1 MNKLPPLLLGV
12 AVLKREIAEGETTLA
27 QTIAENAS
35 EDLILEIREGIEWYR
50 LQLANEEFIAAHN
63 PVDVAALK
71 DWRAR
76 MAWFLHEGELD
87 KERAPR
93 VYAWEDANIHP
104 HATLLRDA
112 AAEVDMVQWVIN
124 RIWANEGLLNPP
136 ALKVVTAY
144 DRPDCSGWAN
154 RSTITIRSDPCLD
167 TVLFHELAHSM
178 ARARLVDDNHGPFW
192 LGIYMRLLS
201 RVLWRKFKM
210 KDLRTSATAAGLK
223 FKTRLPKKPW

>member
-104 HATLLRDA
+104 HATLTLSGWQVGSERARRFYFTTERDA
-112 AAEVDMVQWVIN
+112 YATRIGRPGDFGVISAVFYRERHPVSEILPRRRAVPERGDSVD
-124 RIWANEGLLNPP
+124 E
-136 ALKVVTAY
+136 
-144 DRPDCSGWAN
+144 
-154 RSTITIRSDPCLD
+154 
-167 TVLFHELAHSM
+167 
-178 ARARLVDDNHGPFW
+178 
-192 LGIYMRLLS
+192 
-201 RVLWRKFKM
+201 
-210 KDLRTSATAAGLK
+210 AAGASAAAPTDVIYLGDYASGSPGSMRPGDCWLVILGR
-223 FKTRLPKKPW
+223 TEP